1 MTEAAPS
8 PATDEAIFDRRFAE
22 ARPRLLRICAA
33 LVGYDH
39 AEDVVQ
45 DIYLRARGRR
55 RQLRDD
61 DLFEAWICRA
71 AINECY
77 NRHRSQARWRDRLPR
92 LVRAQSVAT
101 TDLGLRELIEALP
114 PRERTI
120 VVLYYGYGYTLDEVA
135 EMLDLTAVNARTI
148 LFRARRKLGE
158 QLREAER

>member
-8 PATDEAIFDRRFAE
+8 PATDLAIFNRRFAE
-22 ARPRLLRICAA
+22 ARPRMLRICAA
-33 LVGYDH
+33 LVGNDQ
-39 AEDVVQ
+39 AEDVVH
-45 DIYLRARGRR
+45 DIYLRARSRR

-77 NRHRSQARWRDRLPR
+77 NRHRSHARWRDRLPR
-92 LVRAQSVAT
+92 LARTQPIA

-114 PRERTI
+114 SRERTI